1 MVILKTLG
9 TNLYLLFQPSDVV
22 DPLDYEEFMS
32 QHQLLIDRD
41 PLRNILDF
49 PSNDIVV
56 CEVPRKVRTQELPM
70 PKESL

>member
-1 MVILKTLG
+1 MVILKTLDSS
-9 TNLYLLFQPSDVV
+9 LYLLFQPSDVV

-49 PSNDIVV
+49 PSNDIEV
-56 CEVPRKVRTQELPM
+56 CVVPRKVRTQELPM